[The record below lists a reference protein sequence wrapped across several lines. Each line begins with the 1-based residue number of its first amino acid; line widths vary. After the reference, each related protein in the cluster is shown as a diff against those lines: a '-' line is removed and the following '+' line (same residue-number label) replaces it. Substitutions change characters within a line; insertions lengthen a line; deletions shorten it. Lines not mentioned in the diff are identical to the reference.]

1 MLIYYN
7 EVSLYIK
14 HMIQETDVAD
24 SMNTRWHAANIK
36 LIKSMV
42 KSIFYSQGLQV
53 CIIDKQK

>member
-7 EVSLYIK
+7 EVSLYIN
-14 HMIQETDVAD
+14 HMIQETDGAD
-24 SMNTRWHAANIK
+24 PMNTRWHAANIK

-53 CIIDKQK
+53 CIID

>member
-14 HMIQETDVAD
+14 HMIQETDGAD
-24 SMNTRWHAANIK
+24 PMNTRWHAANIK